1 MNKDQIERLLP
12 VAGTFDHLL
21 EDWPAVVTGG
31 STVFDELRTYG
42 IALGAAPSLQLAA
55 LVGN

>member
-1 MNKDQIERLLP
+1 
-12 VAGTFDHLL
+12 LL

-31 STVFDELRTYG
+31 STAFDELRTYD
-42 IALGAAPSLQLAA
+42 IALGAAPNLQLAA